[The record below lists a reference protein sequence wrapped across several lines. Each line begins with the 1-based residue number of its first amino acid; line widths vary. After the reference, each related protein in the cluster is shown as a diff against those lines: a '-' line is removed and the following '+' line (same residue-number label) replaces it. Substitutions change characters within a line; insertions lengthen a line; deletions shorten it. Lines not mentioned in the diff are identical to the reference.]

1 MTEQERINI
10 ERLANAM
17 GESVNAI
24 NQLVEVFRE
33 SCKQIDNVSEILGNV
48 QAAKNAYTAGVKARN
63 AIPPNYYKNK
73 TSH

>member
-33 SCKQIDNVSEILGNV
+33 SCKQIDNVSEILDNIQV
-48 QAAKNAYTAGVKARN
+48 AKNAYTAGVKARN
-63 AIPPNYYKNK
+63 VIPANFYKNK